1 MSRLLG
7 SMVNQ
12 PALLEKFQISE
23 DPVLKIQ
30 TNKQTMPEEHL
41 RLSFT
46 SVNTF
51 SCTHEYTNIHDG
63 GSFVNQSPL
72 RGGI

>member
-23 DPVLKIQ
+23 DPVLKKK
-30 TNKQTMPEEHL
+30 KQTMPEEHL
-41 RLSFT
+41 KLSFT
-46 SVNTF
+46 SVNSF
-51 SCTHEYTNIHDG
+51 SCTHEYTNTHDG
-63 GSFVNQSPL
+63 
-72 RGGI
+72 